1 MAKRKKR
8 KKQQKKPF
16 KLLLEELP
24 EKNNLKF
31 LDIPDWKKNVAFGF
45 KYCKESGK
53 YSIKKCEYF
62 VDLFMSFKYLC
73 KQNWENISKSKKHY
87 HKAPRTKELE
97 IAHKEIA
104 KDFKEYPLLY
114 QLGTKTECRLI
125 GFHNPDSVFEIILID
140 EKHEILKRK

>member
-8 KKQQKKPF
+8 KKQHKITF
-16 KLLLEELP
+16 KDILEELP

-53 YSIKKCEYF
+53 YSIKNCEDF
-62 VDLFMSFKYLC
+62 VDLFLLFKDSC

-87 HKAPRTKELE
+87 HKAPQTKELKM
-97 IAHKEIA
+97 AHKEIA
-104 KDFKEYPLLY
+104 KDFKEYPILY
-114 QLGTKTECRLI
+114 QLGGKTECRLI
-125 GFHNPDSVFEIILID
+125 GFHNPDSIFEIILID
-140 EKHEILKRK
+140 EKHKILKRK